1 MVYNCCKFPCKH
13 DSTPPPLLGQT
24 EDTQDRSGTR
34 HGGVYAG
41 MPAKLTKTRVIRED
55 LYVLSQ
61 KESYYITQLL

>member
-13 DSTPPPLLGQT
+13 DSTPPLLGQT
-24 EDTQDRSGTR
+24 EDMLKLSGTR

-41 MPAKLTKTRVIRED
+41 MPAKLTRTRVIRED

-61 KESYYITQLL
+61 KESFNITQLL